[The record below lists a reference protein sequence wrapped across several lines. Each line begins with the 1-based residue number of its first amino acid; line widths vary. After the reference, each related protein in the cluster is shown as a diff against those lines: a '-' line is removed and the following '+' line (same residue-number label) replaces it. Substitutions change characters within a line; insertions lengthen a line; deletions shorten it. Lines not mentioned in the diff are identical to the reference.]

1 MQKVPIRK
9 AVIPA
14 AGLGTRL
21 LPATKELPKEM
32 LPIFAHGENGKRCMK
47 PLLQCVFEQ
56 LYDFGTR
63 EFCFIIGRGKRAIED
78 HFTQDYGYLETLKER
93 NRSTADLERFYAR
106 LSGST
111 IIWINQPEPRGFGDA
126 VFNAQATVPNEDFL
140 VNAGDTLILS
150 QGGSHLKRL
159 AETHR
164 NLEAHATFIVHE
176 IQNPKQYGVVI
187 AEREHSDAYK
197 VKLAVEK
204 PDLPPSN
211 LAIIPLYIFHPIVF
225 DALAQLKPGRG
236 GEVQLTDAI
245 QKLIDWGKSVYA
257 IKLEADEIRLDV
269 GTPETY
275 WEALRLSFQ
284 NRFG

>member
-1 MQKVPIRK
+1 MQSVPIRK

-32 LPIFAHGENGKRCMK
+32 LPIFAYDENERRCMK

-56 LYDFGTR
+56 LYDSGIR

-78 HFTQDYGYLETLKER
+78 HFTQDHEYLETLKER
-93 NRSTADLERFYAR
+93 NRSEVDLERFYER
-106 LSGST
+106 LSRST

-126 VFNAQATVPNEDFL
+126 ILKSQTTIGNETFL
-140 VNAGDTLILS
+140 VNAGDSLIIS
-150 QGGSHLKRL
+150 RNGSHLSRL
-159 AETHR
+159 AKIHR
-164 NLEAHATFIVHE
+164 DLQAHATFIVHE
-176 IQNPKQYGVVI
+176 IENPTQYGVIDIEEKQGDV
-187 AEREHSDAYK
+187 YK
-197 VKLAVEK
+197 VRLAVEK
-204 PDLPPSN
+204 PELPPSN
-211 LAIIPLYIFHPIVF
+211 LAIIPAYLFHPIIF
-225 DALAQLKPGRG
+225 DALSQLKPGKG
-236 GEVQLTDAI
+236 GEIQLTDAI

-275 WEALRLSFQ
+275 WEALKLSFQ
-284 NRFG
+284 NRSG